1 MLRNISDRFSRD
13 KTFCFMAW
21 TLPARIQDTCNI
33 SSDSVC
39 NLAVKFKST
48 WINHIRLLIIL
59 TFYHFMCER
68 FVRNEMF
75 LPKQC
80 VYAFKMLLV
89 THLIVWLSAIF
100 VGLSRVPLFLFC
112 SIFSSNM
119 ESLQNIIQ
127 QANLASLLGLHLVW
141 LSWIK
146 LY

>member
-75 LPKQC
+75 LPKVC
-80 VYAFKMLLV
+80 VCVQNAAGYTPHCLV
-89 THLIVWLSAIF
+89 VRHFCWTFSRSFIF
-100 VGLSRVPLFLFC
+100 VLFYFLIKHG
-112 SIFSSNM
+112 IFAKYNSTGKFS
-119 ESLQNIIQ
+119 
-127 QANLASLLGLHLVW
+127 
-141 LSWIK
+141 
-146 LY
+146 